1 MTESVLAKWEGTNY
15 TRMCTYTCMYV
26 YVSSSKLTCSTSSCH
41 LLWIPLMDTRS
52 FARSLFAPRRSPFV
66 PSSVPSSMGKR
77 YMGLTS
83 IGMQCPERNA
93 RHGTQQHRYTFTLC
107 DTGLPRRCSLPAP
120 PHLCPQYTIER
131 ASNALKGEGI
141 EDGVEWLSDAI
152 KKTAPRQA
160 ESKFK

>member
-1 MTESVLAKWEGTNY
+1 
-15 TRMCTYTCMYV
+15 MYV
-26 YVSSSKLTCSTSSCH
+26 LFQTNMLNLFLSSIVDTSYGY
-41 LLWIPLMDTRS
+41 PLVRS
-52 FARSLFAPRRSPFV
+52 FAFR
-66 PSSVPSSMGKR
+66 PSSFAFRSIIRSIIHGKTI
-77 YMGLTS
+77 YGLTS